1 MKDSE
6 SWLIIGAGAIG
17 LLWYSKLVDL
27 KINVT
32 LLHRNQKHLKTLIV
46 EDNKETRQY
55 SLSEISSHQ
64 NGSNTEF
71 NNTAP
76 YKFKNIL
83 FCTKSFD
90 LINAY
95 QSNTHNFT
103 DDATLVTLCNG
114 MGAQQ
119 ELSKHIT
126 LKQSLFIGTT
136 NEGALKLGAN
146 KIKKTGKGDV
156 YVGNPDSAACPP
168 APFNT
173 YFTDA
178 INEKLLTKLAINS
191 VINPLTAFFQIT
203 NGQLL
208 ATEFKPYYLSC
219 RDEVCEFLSALGLD
233 KLTLE
238 KTIDQV
244 AINTK
249 DNRSSML
256 QDVCANKQTE
266 IDFISGYFVSLG
278 KKHQRSLP
286 IQAFLH
292 SAITNKHNHKTCLS
306 ELNKLPSF

>member
-126 LKQSLFIGTT
+126 L
-136 NEGALKLGAN
+136 
-146 KIKKTGKGDV
+146 
-156 YVGNPDSAACPP
+156 
-168 APFNT
+168 
-173 YFTDA
+173 
-178 INEKLLTKLAINS
+178 
-191 VINPLTAFFQIT
+191 
-203 NGQLL
+203 
-208 ATEFKPYYLSC
+208 
-219 RDEVCEFLSALGLD
+219 
-233 KLTLE
+233 
-238 KTIDQV
+238 
-244 AINTK
+244 
-249 DNRSSML
+249 
-256 QDVCANKQTE
+256 
-266 IDFISGYFVSLG
+266 
-278 KKHQRSLP
+278 
-286 IQAFLH
+286 
-292 SAITNKHNHKTCLS
+292 
-306 ELNKLPSF
+306 